1 MNLNTLMLAVFFA
14 PMALLVAGNVMEQLS
29 A

>member
-1 MNLNTLMLAVFFA
+1 MNLNTLMLAIFFV